1 MILNKGIE
9 EKNVITRLVLIEKSP
24 FVVSYIRFDTGEEEE
39 YKVKNSN
46 FFEEYYIIMDG
57 KQMGSFIKKS
67 LCSKIQKSE

>member
-1 MILNKGIE
+1 MNRE
-9 EKNVITRLVLIEKSP
+9 VEKDIITRLVLVEKSP

-57 KQMGSFIKKS
+57 KHMGSFIQKR
-67 LCSKIQKSE
+67 LCSKIHISE